1 MTSELDTRDHSAG
14 DRSRT
19 RAYLRDFLPGVVGY
33 AVVLVPVLTWGQL
46 DGSNPLRFVWALL
59 PVIPALWMVR
69 AVLRHVDRVDDY
81 QRLLLLKGLGVGF
94 AVAMVASVT
103 VGFLGAAGLVMSDA
117 GWVIY
122 AAGML
127 GWVGASLVGQK
138 RC

>member
-1 MTSELDTRDHSAG
+1 MTSKLDTKDRSSG

-19 RAYLRDFLPGVVGY
+19 RAYLRDFLPGVGGY
-33 AVVLVPVLTWGQL
+33 AVVLVPVLAWGHL
-46 DGSNPLRFVWALL
+46 DGTSPLRFVWALL
-59 PVIPALWMVR
+59 PVIPALWIVR
-69 AVLRHVDRVDDY
+69 AVLRHLDRVDDY
-81 QRLLLLKGLGVGF
+81 QRLLLLRVLGVGF

-103 VGFLGAAGLVMSDA
+103 VGFLGAAGLVLPDA

-127 GWVGASLVGQK
+127 GWAGASVVGQK

>member
-1 MTSELDTRDHSAG
+1 
-14 DRSRT
+14 
-19 RAYLRDFLPGVVGY
+19 VVGY
-33 AVVLVPVLTWGQL
+33 AVVLVPVLAWGHL
-46 DGSNPLRFVWALL
+46 DGTSPLRFVWALL

-69 AVLRHVDRVDDY
+69 AVLRHLDRVDDY

-103 VGFLGAAGLVMSDA
+103 VGFLGAAGLVTPGA

-122 AAGML
+122 AAGMF
-127 GWVGASLVGQK
+127 GWLGASLVGQK